1 MRVLFVGPSHPE
13 AAWLFK
19 ALQESAHSLQR
30 ADDLR
35 DGVFLAGQESFD
47 AIVLM
52 VLDGGAYS
60 ALLEYV
66 AEFAGAGSG
75 AAIVAVLGGAS
86 AQDRTKILRAG
97 ADACF
102 CQPYSFIEMHERMQ
116 ALQRVGRGG
125 GVGGGSAS
133 GASMSVAGGSSV
145 EVPSLDAATRELV
158 FGGRRVAV
166 TRREFLLLECL
177 LRQVN
182 APVARDQLIRYAWPE
197 KDDVDPSSV
206 NLVVSRL
213 RRKILG
219 VVPEVRI
226 ETVSRFGYQVS
237 VGA

>member
-35 DGVFLAGQESFD
+35 DGVFLASQEPFD

-52 VLDGGAYS
+52 VLEVGSYS
-60 ALLEYV
+60 ALHGFIG
-66 AEFAGAGSG
+66 EFATAGSG
-75 AAIVAVLGGAS
+75 AAIVAVLGAAT
-86 AQDRTKILRAG
+86 AQDRTKVLRAG

-102 CQPYSFIEMHERMQ
+102 CQPYSFIEMHERMA
-116 ALQRVGRGG
+116 ALQRVGGG
-125 GVGGGSAS
+125 GFASAVASVLPAVGG
-133 GASMSVAGGSSV
+133 
-145 EVPSLDAATRELV
+145 PSLDAATRELV
-158 FGGRRVAV
+158 CGARRVGV

-197 KDDVDPSSV
+197 KEDVDPSSV

-213 RRKILG
+213 RRKLSDD
-219 VVPEVRI
+219 VPEVRI
-226 ETVSRFGYQVS
+226 ETVSRFGYQIS
-237 VGA
+237 VLCF

>member
-35 DGVFLAGQESFD
+35 DGVFLASQEPFD

-52 VLDGGAYS
+52 VLEVGSYS
-60 ALLEYV
+60 ALHGFIG
-66 AEFAGAGSG
+66 EFATAGSG
-75 AAIVAVLGGAS
+75 AAIVAVLGAAT
-86 AQDRTKILRAG
+86 AQDRTKVLRAG

-102 CQPYSFIEMHERMQ
+102 CQPYSFIEMHERMA
-116 ALQRVGRGG
+116 ALQRVGGG
-125 GVGGGSAS
+125 GFASAVASVLPAVGG
-133 GASMSVAGGSSV
+133 
-145 EVPSLDAATRELV
+145 PSLDAATLELV
-158 FGGRRVAV
+158 CGARRVGV

-197 KDDVDPSSV
+197 KEDVDPSSV

-213 RRKILG
+213 RRKLSDD
-219 VVPEVRI
+219 VPEVRI

-237 VGA
+237 VLCF

>member
-35 DGVFLAGQESFD
+35 DGVFLASQEPFD

-52 VLDGGAYS
+52 VLEVGFYS
-60 ALLEYV
+60 SLQGFIG
-66 AEFAGAGSG
+66 EFASGGSG
-75 AAIVAVLGGAS
+75 ASIVVVLGAAT
-86 AQDRTKILRAG
+86 AQDRTRILRAG

-102 CQPYSFIEMHERMQ
+102 CQPYSFIEMHERMA
-116 ALQRVGRGG
+116 ALQRVGGARGAL
-125 GVGGGSAS
+125 GGSAS
-133 GASMSVAGGSSV
+133 ASVSASVLPVAGG
-145 EVPSLDAATRELV
+145 PALDAATRELV
-158 FGGRRVAV
+158 CGARRVAV

-177 LRQVN
+177 LRQVS

-197 KDDVDPSSV
+197 KEDVDPSSV

-213 RRKILG
+213 RRKLSED
-219 VVPEVRI
+219 VPEVRI

-237 VGA
+237 VSD